1 MKKNGFT
8 LIELLATLVII
19 TLIAVIVIPS
29 VNKVSENGKK
39 DLCEKQLDNIKSAA
53 MLWASDNKLMLPTT
67 DENEVLVKLS
77 DLQNGNVDINS
88 SYSGIVLTLN
98 DLEKSG
104 YIDQKCDSE
113 KCYPDAYD
121 PINKEYISGDTEI
134 TIWKTGK
141 KYNYNVNYSCVENK
155 S

>member
-53 MLWASDNKLMLPTT
+53 MFWASDNKLMLPTT

-104 YIDQKCDSE
+104 YIDQKCDNE
-113 KCYPDAYD
+113 KCYPDVYD
-121 PINKEYISGDTEI
+121 PINKEYISGNTEI
-134 TIWKTGK
+134 TIWKVK
-141 KYNYNVNYSCVENK
+141 KNYKYSVDYVCGEN

>member
-29 VNKVSENGKK
+29 VNKVFENGKK

-53 MLWASDNKLMLPTT
+53 MFWASDNKLMLPTT

-104 YIDQKCDSE
+104 YIDQKCDNE
-113 KCYPDAYD
+113 KCYPDVYD
-121 PINKEYISGDTEI
+121 PINKEYISGNTEI
-134 TIWKTGK
+134 TIWKVK
-141 KYNYNVNYSCVENK
+141 KNYKYSVDYVCGEN

>member
-53 MLWASDNKLMLPTT
+53 MFWASDNKLMLPTT
-67 DENEVLVKLS
+67 NENEVLVKLS

-104 YIDQKCDSE
+104 YIDQKCDNE
-113 KCYPDAYD
+113 KCYPDVYD
-121 PINKEYISGDTEI
+121 PINKEYISGNTEI
-134 TIWKTGK
+134 TIWKVK
-141 KYNYNVNYSCVENK
+141 KNYKYSVDYVCGEN

>member
-1 MKKNGFT
+1 MKNKGFT

-19 TLIAVIVIPS
+19 SIVSVISVLA
-29 VNKVSENGKK
+29 VNKVSENSRL
-39 DLCEKQLDNIKSAA
+39 DLCNTQVKNIKSAA
-53 MLWASDNKLMLPTT
+53 MLWASDNKFLLPTT

-104 YIDQKCDSE
+104 YIDQKCDNE
-113 KCYPDAYD
+113 KCYPDVYD
-121 PINKEYISGDTEI
+121 PINKEYIYQVI
-134 TIWKTGK
+134 QK
-141 KYNYNVNYSCVENK
+141 
-155 S
+155 

>member
-1 MKKNGFT
+1 MKNKGFT

-19 TLIAVIVIPS
+19 SIVSVISVLA
-29 VNKVSENGKK
+29 VNKVSENSRL
-39 DLCEKQLDNIKSAA
+39 DLCNTQVKNIKSAA
-53 MLWASDNKLMLPTT
+53 MLWASDNKILLPTT
-67 DENEVLVKLS
+67 DENEVLINLS
-77 DLQNGNVDINS
+77 DLQNGNIDINS

-104 YIDQKCDSE
+104 YIDQKCDNE
-113 KCYPDAYD
+113 KCYPDVYD

-134 TIWKTGK
+134 TIWKVQK
-141 KYNYNVNYSCVENK
+141 NYKYSVDYVCGEN

>member
-1 MKKNGFT
+1 MKNKGFT

-19 TLIAVIVIPS
+19 SIVSVIAVLA
-29 VNKVSENGKK
+29 VNKVSENSRL
-39 DLCEKQLDNIKSAA
+39 DLCNTQVKNIKAAA
-53 MLWASDNKLMLPTT
+53 MLWASDNKFLLPTT
-67 DENEVLVKLS
+67 DENEILVKLS

-104 YIDQKCDSE
+104 YVDQKCDNE
-113 KCYPDAYD
+113 KCYPDVYD

-141 KYNYNVNYSCVENK
+141 KYNYNVDYYCNK
-155 S
+155 

>member
-53 MLWASDNKLMLPTT
+53 MFWASDNKLMLPTT

-104 YIDQKCDSE
+104 YIDQKCDNE
-113 KCYPDAYD
+113 KCYPDVYN
-121 PINKEYISGDTEI
+121 PINKEYISGNTEI
-134 TIWKTGK
+134 TIWKVK
-141 KYNYNVNYSCVENK
+141 KNYKYSVDYVCGEN

>member
-19 TLIAVIVIPS
+19 SIVSVIAVLA
-29 VNKVSENGKK
+29 VNKVSENSRL
-39 DLCEKQLDNIKSAA
+39 DLCNTQVKNIKSAA
-53 MLWASDNKLMLPTT
+53 MLWASDNKFLLPTT

-104 YIDQKCDSE
+104 YIDQKCDNE
-113 KCYPDAYD
+113 KCYPDVYD
-121 PINKEYISGDTEI
+121 PINKEYISGNTEI
-134 TIWKTGK
+134 TIWKVK
-141 KYNYNVNYSCVENK
+141 KNYKYSVDYVCGEN

>member
-1 MKKNGFT
+1 MKNKGFT

-19 TLIAVIVIPS
+19 SIVSVISVLA
-29 VNKVSENGKK
+29 VNKVSENSRL
-39 DLCEKQLDNIKSAA
+39 DLCNTQVKNIKSAA
-53 MLWASDNKLMLPTT
+53 MLWASDNKILLPTT

-77 DLQNGNVDINS
+77 DLQNGNIDINS

-104 YIDQKCDSE
+104 YIDQKCDNE
-113 KCYPDAYD
+113 KCYPDVYD

-134 TIWKTGK
+134 TIWKVQK
-141 KYNYNVNYSCVENK
+141 NYKYSVDYVCGEN

>member
-1 MKKNGFT
+1 MRKNKGFT

-19 TLIAVIVIPS
+19 SVVSVIAVLA
-29 VNKVSENGKK
+29 VNKVSENGRK
-39 DLCEKQLDNIKSAA
+39 DLCEKQLDNVKSAA

-77 DLQNGNVDINS
+77 DLQDGNVDINS

-104 YIDQKCDSE
+104 YIDQKCDNE
-113 KCYPDAYD
+113 K
-121 PINKEYISGDTEI
+121 S
-134 TIWKTGK
+134 
-141 KYNYNVNYSCVENK
+141 
-155 S
+155 

>member
-1 MKKNGFT
+1 MKNKGFT

-19 TLIAVIVIPS
+19 SIVSVISVLA
-29 VNKVSENGKK
+29 VNKVSENSRL
-39 DLCEKQLDNIKSAA
+39 DLCNTQVKNIKSAA
-53 MLWASDNKLMLPTT
+53 MLWASDNKFLLPTT

-104 YIDQKCDSE
+104 YIDQKCDNE
-113 KCYPDAYD
+113 KCYPDVYD

-134 TIWKTGK
+134 TIWKSK
-141 KYNYNVNYSCVENK
+141 KTYNYNVDYYCNK
-155 S
+155 

>member
-19 TLIAVIVIPS
+19 TLIAAIVIPS

-39 DLCEKQLDNIKSAA
+39 DLCEKQLDNVKSAA

-67 DENEVLVKLS
+67 DENEVLVNLS
-77 DLQNGNVDINS
+77 DLQNGTVDINS
-88 SYSGIVLTLN
+88 LYSGIVLTLN
-98 DLEKSG
+98 DLENSG
-104 YIDQKCDSE
+104 YIDQKCDNG
-113 KCYPDAYD
+113 KCFPDVYD

-134 TIWKTGK
+134 TIWKVK
-141 KYNYNVNYSCVENK
+141 KNYNYSVDYVCSEN